1 MRNNQKFKKKLMEIH
16 NSKCAIQ
23 NCTFNIAL
31 EIHHLRPVRLGGDD
45 VVENL
50 ILLCPNHHAMAD
62 RGLLF

>member
-1 MRNNQKFKKKLMEIH
+1 MEIH